1 VIRRA
6 RVQDA
11 AAMADINRRGWQVA
25 YADIVPAETLREAA
39 EDLEERWAEGLAD
52 GEPGREVWVATDDDD
67 AAIGFVSVGA
77 SRDADARPGEGEL
90 RAIYLAP
97 EVLGTGVGRE
107 LLSCGERALARL
119 GHAAATLWVF
129 EANVRARGF
138 YERNGWVAEP
148 DSGPGPYGWAPSVRY
163 RKGLA

>member
-25 YADIVPAETLREAA
+25 YADIVPAETLREAGA
-39 EDLEERWAEGLAD
+39 DLEVRWADGLAG
-52 GEPGREVWVATDDDD
+52 GEDGREVWVATDAGD

-77 SRDADARPGEGEL
+77 SRDADARPGEGEV

-97 EVLGTGVGRE
+97 EVLGTGVGSE
-107 LLSCGERALARL
+107 LLACGEQALARL
-119 GHAAATLWVF
+119 GHPAATLWVF
-129 EANVRARGF
+129 EANLRARRF
-138 YERNGWVAEP
+138 YERNGWAAEP